1 MFGISK
7 YFLNSN
13 DGRGDIRRKIYRSC
27 LTALLTVSVNC
38 RKVIINSLFV
48 SCLLSSWQVEAQSVK
63 FESSTHKYNFSLFE
77 PFQFSSKEQFNGV
90 RDSIEFIKPI
100 PGDRSLISIP
110 QTNTEANDRPDESD
124 KSGVGVEQQYKLTK
138 EDSHKFW
145 SLIFI
150 QISIFLIVFPVGAY
164 LSMRAN
170 IRNYWRIHNPD
181 RRSLKVPA
189 LAMLSILSISRRI
202 KSKRW
207 QIWEQREWFRDMQI
221 RHGLEVAYRDTW
233 HWKKIIA
240 EKW

>member
-1 MFGISK
+1 MLGISK
-7 YFLNSN
+7 YFFNSN
-13 DGRGDIRRKIYRSC
+13 NGGGYIRRKVDRSC
-27 LTALLTVSVNC
+27 LTALLPVPVNC

-48 SCLLSSWQVEAQSVK
+48 SSLLSSWQVDAQSVK
-63 FESSTHKYNFSLFE
+63 FESSAHEYNFSLFE
-77 PFQFSSKEQFNGV
+77 PFQLSSKEQFNGV
-90 RDSIEFIKPI
+90 RDSIEFIKPV
-100 PGDRSLISIP
+100 PGDRSLVSIP

-124 KSGVGVEQQYKLTK
+124 KRGVGIEQQNKLTP
-138 EDSHKFW
+138 DDTHKFW
-145 SLIFI
+145 RLLLIQLSVFAV
-150 QISIFLIVFPVGAY
+150 VFPVGGY
-164 LSMRAN
+164 ISMRATLS
-170 IRNYWRIHNPD
+170 REWRKHIPKVG
-181 RRSLKVPA
+181 RLKVPT